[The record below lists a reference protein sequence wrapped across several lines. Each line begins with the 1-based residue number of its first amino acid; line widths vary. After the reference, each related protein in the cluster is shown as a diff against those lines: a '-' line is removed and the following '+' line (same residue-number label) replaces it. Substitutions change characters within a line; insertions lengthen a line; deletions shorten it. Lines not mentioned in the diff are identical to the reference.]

1 MTINKEYE
9 AKKQALLESYDLLM
23 LCEHIDNKDDIKL
36 QKEQLKQEKFI
47 ISICGAIKT
56 GKTTLLNY
64 LLFNGEEMLPVDV
77 TPETAKLAKISK
89 GSSKHAE
96 VHFLSKA
103 EWDEYKNTPD
113 AKEDPEIA
121 ETLANLKISDPFF
134 H

>member
-64 LLFNGEEMLPVDV
+64 LLFNGEEMPV
-77 TPETAKLAKISK
+77 I
-89 GSSKHAE
+89 
-96 VHFLSKA
+96 
-103 EWDEYKNTPD
+103 
-113 AKEDPEIA
+113 
-121 ETLANLKISDPFF
+121 
-134 H
+134 